1 MGVGVGHSGHALL
14 LAALAAAGLA
24 LAVSAGDA
32 QAHSWKY
39 EKETD
44 AATGAVGVYAAFVGH
59 GGGIGVSCKDRLLSV
74 SVFFEHVA
82 PAARRTVSVK
92 WSVDKGEIMEFDA
105 DSIGNVYAVYPP
117 KSREL
122 AEILVGTSHLV
133 TTNGGNEI
141 LQFDD
146 LSKGEEIKRVLGA
159 CGY

>member
-1 MGVGVGHSGHALL
+1 MKKNRKVEMHRWKCLVAV
-14 LAALAAAGLA
+14 AALAVAGGEA
-24 LAVSAGDA
+24 R
-32 QAHSWKY
+32 AHSWQY
-39 EKETD
+39 GEEVD

-82 PAARRTVSVK
+82 PATRRTVSIK
-92 WSVDKGEIMEFDA
+92 WSIDKGEIMEFEA

-122 AEILVGTSHLV
+122 AEILVGTGHLV
-133 TTNGGNEI
+133 TTDGGSAI

-146 LSKGEEIKRVLGA
+146 LSKGEEIERVLRA